1 VIDFGYG
8 KELQGSNNKGYMK
21 TPCGTY
27 MYMAPEIA
35 DRSIL
40 YQGQDADLFALGVA
54 LLISKLNDYPWARPD
69 INEDTHYRALA
80 GSHGVNSDKFW
91 SLYDINISDDFKNLI
106 ESMLAFDPSSRPTIV
121 DIFGHSWFRGEADSV
136 AQFKQKC
143 ETYFKKAQ
151 EELNSTNAIQG
162 VDYAVNPERR
172 SDTTFD

>member
-1 VIDFGYG
+1 
-8 KELQGSNNKGYMK
+8 
-21 TPCGTY
+21 
-27 MYMAPEIA
+27 
-35 DRSIL
+35 
-40 YQGQDADLFALGVA
+40 LFALGVA

-69 INEDTHYRALA
+69 INEDAHYRALA
-80 GSHGVNSDKFW
+80 GFHGVNSDKFW
-91 SLYDINISDDFKNLI
+91 SLYDIHFSDDFKNLI

-143 ETYFKKAQ
+143 ETIFKKAQ

-172 SDTTFD
+172 SDATFD